1 MPFALLLL
9 MMRLIWL
16 TKNKKAAIIK
26 CFLGFG
32 LGLAASIY
40 FWFSA
45 ISESGLVH
53 YDTVFNFYDH
63 FPTLKQLVT
72 PFFGYGASV
81 PGPYDT
87 MSFYMGLV
95 GIFVV
100 TLGLVLFVLRLKKFS
115 REEKLIFYWGVVIF
129 FVSIF
134 MMDYRSAFLWYSLP
148 LLPYF
153 QFPWRFLAM
162 IAFSSPIFLIAFS
175 KFKYQSVIS
184 LLVIIAAIVLN
195 FNYFKYSEY
204 LGREDSYYLN
214 RYIPYPV
221 ASAEYKKTGEEYL
234 RLPNATQVRPTD
246 TFPRAYS
253 DGGEIKKIEVTNA
266 LNAKITTESAQAFE
280 LNYSKYNYPGW
291 FAKIDDKSVAI
302 ESGVPFGQITVR
314 VPAHNVEVDYRESG
328 TRLMFDLL
336 SLVSLGV
343 SGWLILKKAK

>member
-1 MPFALLLL
+1 
-9 MMRLIWL
+9 
-16 TKNKKAAIIK
+16 
-26 CFLGFG
+26 
-32 LGLAASIY
+32 
-40 FWFSA
+40 
-45 ISESGLVH
+45 
-53 YDTVFNFYDH
+53 
-63 FPTLKQLVT
+63 
-72 PFFGYGASV
+72 
-81 PGPYDT
+81 
-87 MSFYMGLV
+87 
-95 GIFVV
+95 
-100 TLGLVLFVLRLKKFS
+100 
-115 REEKLIFYWGVVIF
+115 
-129 FVSIF
+129 
-134 MMDYRSAFLWYSLP
+134 
-148 LLPYF
+148 
-153 QFPWRFLAM
+153 M

-314 VPAHNVEVDYRESG
+314 VPAGTHNVEVDYRESG